1 MAHKRINKRHTHIQT
16 DRVKEEE
23 EKMQY
28 MMYNKTQ

>member
-1 MAHKRINKRHTHIQT
+1 MAHKHKQETYTHT
-16 DRVKEEE
+16 DRVKEE